1 MPLWRRAGV
10 YRCSDLDQIL
20 INKIA
25 ERFENMVS
33 KLQSESKIPGNYGR
47 PTLGQFV
54 SIHSL
59 QAKLIPTLLLTPG
72 MEVAL
77 YQAGL
82 CWGRAAGEVM
92 IKNFGIKNVEEFID
106 CTKQVTEVLG
116 LQIPELVDVRKGENG
131 NITSVTVRLY
141 ECSDCYGVPK
151 INMPLCYFETGK
163 WTGGLEV
170 LSGKSMEGTERKCPG
185 LGDEFCEIQIRE
197 KKM

>member
-1 MPLWRRAGV
+1 MPLWKRADV
-10 YRCSDLDQIL
+10 YSCSDLDQIL
-20 INKIA
+20 VNKIA

-33 KLQSESKIPGNYGR
+33 KLQSEEKILGEYGR

-92 IKNFGIKNVEEFID
+92 IKNFNIRNVEEFVEYGGMVS
-106 CTKQVTEVLG
+106 KKLG
-116 LQIPELVDVRKGENG
+116 LQIPELIEINEFNG
-131 NITSVTVRLY
+131 NIKSVNIRLY
-141 ECSDCYGVPK
+141 ECSDCFGVP
-151 INMPLCYFETGK
+151 IVNMPICYFETGK
-163 WTGGLEV
+163 WAGGMEV
-170 LSGKSMEGTERKCPG
+170 LLQKPMEGIEKKCPG
-185 LGDEFCEIQIRE
+185 LGDDFCEIEIKERQY
-197 KKM
+197 